1 MTIDETR
8 AALYQR
14 GIVSIIRGPFTAD
27 ETVRLAEALYQGGI
41 TCVEVTLNNRHA
53 VAAIQALRR
62 AFSDDLLIGAGT
74 VRSADEVEQACAAGS
89 AFLVAPCLD
98 LEAVAMAKRH
108 QQLLVPGVFTA
119 TEAQAAFRAGCRTVK
134 LFPAGALGPSYL
146 RALRAPLD
154 QIDFM
159 PTGGVD
165 EGTLG
170 AFHRAGAVA
179 FGVGSALV
187 KDQTSDADALVRLT
201 KRATRLVAALQEAR
215 SDATL

>member
-8 AALYQR
+8 TALYRR
-14 GIVSIIRGPFTAD
+14 GLVSIIRGEFTAD
-27 ETVRLAEALYQGGI
+27 ETVRLAQALHRGGI

-53 VAAIQALRR
+53 LAAIRTLRR
-62 AFSDDLLIGAGT
+62 AFSAELLIGAGT
-74 VRSADEVEQACAAGS
+74 VRNADDVQRACEAGS

-98 LEAVAMAKRH
+98 LDAIAMADRY

-146 RALRAPLD
+146 QALRAPLD
-154 QIDFM
+154 QIDFI

-165 EGTLG
+165 ESTVG

-187 KDQTSDADALVRLT
+187 KKEIVDADALTRLT
-201 KRATRLVAALQEAR
+201 QRAARLVDVLREARADAAL
-215 SDATL
+215 